1 MTALFR
7 KAQKGARR
15 FDFLIYRSVG
25 TYPWLKV
32 VIYLLT
38 IIVSLYFITFKLY
51 WKEQLIVSTPILL
64 LMLIIYKWFPKER
77 IFMLTL
83 SFALSF
89 RYFYWRATETIN
101 TYYTASFI
109 VSVILLLAELYGF
122 LVLILGYFEIIEP
135 INRKPVPLPDDIS
148 KWPTV
153 DIFIPTYDE
162 PLEVLRPTIA
172 AALAIDYPKKKVYVL
187 DDGRRPEVKKLAEEL
202 GAHYITRETNEG
214 AKAGNINHALK
225 LTNGDLIAIFDAD
238 HVPTRSFL
246 QMTVG
251 FFLKDPKLALVQT
264 PHHFYNPDVY
274 ERNLYLEK
282 VLPEEQQYFYH
293 LVQPGKDLWNAVYFC
308 GSCAVLKRKALEE
321 IGGIAQDTVTEDAH
335 TSIKLHARGW
345 NSVYLG
351 IPQAAGIATDRYAY
365 YVSQRGRWTRGM
377 IQIFRLDNPLF
388 KKGLTIPQRLAYLNS
403 MIHFFSGYA
412 RIVFILAPL
421 SYLLFGV
428 YPLIG
433 TALDVVAY
441 AFPHLIGAV
450 LTGSLMS
457 KNVRHSFWTEIY
469 ETARS
474 YYSLVIST
482 VTLINP
488 RKGRFVVTPKVAKED
503 EYYFDIR
510 PVRPLLALL
519 ALTILGII
527 FTPIRWKTHPDEI
540 DAVLINGFWNL
551 FNFFIVLASTFVAFE
566 RPQRRRYYRVEVDL
580 PCQVWIR
587 SKGYIGKV
595 EDLSEGGAKITL
607 NKAIDL
613 PKNVDLIIFGKQG
626 KRVFVKAEVAW
637 YVKLENSTIAGLKF
651 NLTDEDIETRKDIIQ
666 LIYSPADKWI
676 YTEAEEDNPLK
687 SLGRVL
693 TTPVRVVSHMVKSK
707 K

>member
-1 MTALFR
+1 MTALVR
-7 KAQKGARR
+7 RAQKGARR
-15 FDFLIYRSVG
+15 IDVVIGEYVKK
-25 TYPWLKV
+25 YNWLKIA
-32 VIYLLT
+32 IYILT
-38 IIVSLYFITFKLY
+38 VLVSLYFITFKLY
-51 WKEQLIVSTPILL
+51 WREQLMISIPILI
-64 LMLIIYKWFPKER
+64 LMLIIYKWFPHQR

-83 SFALSF
+83 SFALSL

-101 TYYTASFI
+101 TYYTPSFI

-122 LVLILGYFEIIEP
+122 MVLVLGYFEIIEP
-135 INRKPVPLPDDIS
+135 INRKPVPLPDDID

-153 DIFIPTYDE
+153 DVFIPTYNE

-172 AALAIDYPKKKVYVL
+172 AALAMDYPKKKVYVL

-202 GAHYITRETNEG
+202 GAYYITRPDNKG

-225 LTNGDLIAIFDAD
+225 KTSGDLIAIFDAD

-251 FFLKDPKLALVQT
+251 FFIKDPKLALVQT

-308 GSCAVLKRKALEE
+308 GSCAVLRRKALEE
-321 IGGIAQDTVTEDAH
+321 IGGIAQETVTEDAH
-335 TSIKLHARGW
+335 TSIKLHAKGW

-365 YVSQRGRWTRGM
+365 YISQRGRWTRGM

-421 SYLLFGV
+421 SYLIFGI

-433 TALDVVAY
+433 TAVEVVSY

-474 YYSLVIST
+474 YYSLMIST

-488 RKGRFVVTPKVAKED
+488 RAGRFVVTPKVAKED

-510 PVRPLLALL
+510 PVRPLLVLL
-519 ALTILGII
+519 ALTIIGII
-527 FTPIRWKTHPDEI
+527 FTPIRWKNHPDEI
-540 DAVLINGFWNL
+540 DAVIINGFWNL
-551 FNFFIVLASTFVAFE
+551 FNFFIVLASTMVAYE

-595 EDLSEGGAKITL
+595 SDLSEGGAKIIL
-607 NKAIDL
+607 EKVLDL
-613 PKNVDLIIFGKQG
+613 PKEIDIIIFGKQG
-626 KRVFVKAEVAW
+626 KRVFLRAEVAW
-637 YVKLENSTIAGLKF
+637 AVKLQDRTVAGLKF
-651 NLTDEDIETRKDIIQ
+651 NISEDDVQTRKDIIQ

-687 SLGRVL
+687 SLGRVI
-693 TTPVRVVSHMVKSK
+693 TTPYRVLANAVKAK